1 LTTKQKAYLALS
13 VTSIVWGT
21 SWVASRYAV
30 QNAPALQVSAT
41 RQLIAGTLFAGFFLL
56 KGEKLP
62 SLKQMVW
69 LAGMSVLLFVFANGL
84 ATVGVKYISS
94 GLAALIAALYP
105 LSVVIIEKIFFKNT
119 RIGLFTFIGIILGIS
134 GIAIVF
140 YDNAFHNQS
149 PNYWIGIFVSV
160 IAMLSWSVGTIIIAR
175 KQININ
181 PYYAIGWEMLF
192 SSLILFMI
200 AGVTD
205 NLIPFA
211 LFPAQTWYAIIYLV
225 IMGSLIAVV
234 AFLYTMKHLEA
245 SVAALYAYVNPIVA
259 IVIGSYLVH
268 EPLTKEIIIGSII
281 TIIGVY
287 MVNQSLKKQKAKQ
300 AALDKE
306 SQ

>member
-1 LTTKQKAYLALS
+1 MTTKQKAYLALS

-119 RIGLFTFIGIILGIS
+119 RIGLFTFIGILLGIS

-149 PNYWIGIFVSV
+149 PNYWIGILVSV

-181 PYYAIGWEMLF
+181 PYYAIGWEMIF
-192 SSLILFMI
+192 ASLILFMT
-200 AGVTD
+200 A
-205 NLIPFA
+205 
-211 LFPAQTWYAIIYLV
+211 
-225 IMGSLIAVV
+225 
-234 AFLYTMKHLEA
+234 
-245 SVAALYAYVNPIVA
+245 
-259 IVIGSYLVH
+259 
-268 EPLTKEIIIGSII
+268 
-281 TIIGVY
+281 
-287 MVNQSLKKQKAKQ
+287 
-300 AALDKE
+300 
-306 SQ
+306 

>member
-1 LTTKQKAYLALS
+1 MTTKQKAYLALS

-119 RIGLFTFIGIILGIS
+119 RIGLLLLL
-134 GIAIVF
+134 VF
-140 YDNAFHNQS
+140 S
-149 PNYWIGIFVSV
+149 
-160 IAMLSWSVGTIIIAR
+160 
-175 KQININ
+175 
-181 PYYAIGWEMLF
+181 
-192 SSLILFMI
+192 
-200 AGVTD
+200 
-205 NLIPFA
+205 
-211 LFPAQTWYAIIYLV
+211 
-225 IMGSLIAVV
+225 
-234 AFLYTMKHLEA
+234 
-245 SVAALYAYVNPIVA
+245 
-259 IVIGSYLVH
+259 
-268 EPLTKEIIIGSII
+268 
-281 TIIGVY
+281 
-287 MVNQSLKKQKAKQ
+287 
-300 AALDKE
+300 
-306 SQ
+306 